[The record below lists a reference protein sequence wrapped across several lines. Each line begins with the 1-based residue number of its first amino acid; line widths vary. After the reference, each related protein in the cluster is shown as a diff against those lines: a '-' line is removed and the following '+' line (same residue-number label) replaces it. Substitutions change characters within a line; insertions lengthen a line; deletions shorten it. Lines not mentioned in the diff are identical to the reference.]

1 MKKGSD
7 LKWSDL
13 KKSLQKADEKELINI
28 IRDLYRYSE
37 DNRRYLLARCID
49 REEAAGVMEE
59 YREIIKNEFFPK
71 KGYGELLYSVAE
83 KAISDYSEASGD
95 FAGKM
100 ELMLTYVENGVKYT
114 KEYGDIDEEFYDKI
128 YEMLEQFRALLK
140 TPEGKPLYT
149 GFRERL
155 LGIRANTK
163 GIAWGFGDAV
173 KILITNIEE
182 FFEEEERDS

>member
-1 MKKGSD
+1 MKRGSD

-13 KKSLQKADEKELINI
+13 KKTLQKADEKELINI

-37 DNRRYLLARCID
+37 DNRRYLLAMFID
-49 REEAAGVMEE
+49 TEETPKVMEE

-71 KGYGELLYSVAE
+71 KGYGELRYSVAE

-149 GFRERL
+149 GFKQILFKVRDDSEE
-155 LGIRANTK
+155 
-163 GIAWGFGDAV
+163 IAWGFGDAV
-173 KILITNIEE
+173 DILVDDIEE

>member
-1 MKKGSD
+1 MKKDSD

-59 YREIIKNEFFPK
+59 YRKIIKNEFFPK
-71 KGYGELLYSVAE
+71 KCYGELRYSVAE

-100 ELMLTYVENGVKYT
+100 ELMLTYVENGLSA
-114 KEYGDIDEEFYDKI
+114 KI
-128 YEMLEQFRALLK
+128 Q
-140 TPEGKPLYT
+140 
-149 GFRERL
+149 
-155 LGIRANTK
+155 
-163 GIAWGFGDAV
+163 
-173 KILITNIEE
+173 
-182 FFEEEERDS
+182 